1 MLLEIL
7 SKLLSE
13 SLLSLYPIF
22 VKYIN
27 ISLGLQV
34 WSRFFSYF
42 IISAF
47 FVDWPFI
54 MKQLFSQSGLALAI
68 VSIIHVYVSYR
79 GFQILE
85 SGIAYILF
93 YTYPLMILL
102 FAGKSFNPILLLA
115 LVGVYLLSQENIE
128 NYEETSA
135 IENNENN
142 EKKIFHK
149 KNVQEYFSY
158 EGVLMVL
165 LAALTEAFIYFIVRD
180 IKTTNNWNHI
190 FISYTLGAI
199 LSSIYFFNEIVKL
212 EIKGSLSASL
222 IINLIIGL
230 FGYLLRFF
238 AISNLE
244 TTLYAF
250 LSYFGIFM
258 AFVYGVLINND
269 SITISKIIGSFF
281 ILMPNIYLL
290 VSSK

>member
-54 MKQLFSQSGLALAI
+54 VKQLFSQSGLALAI

-93 YTYPLMILL
+93 YTYPLMIIM
-102 FAGKSFNPILLLA
+102 FSGKPVSPILLLA
-115 LVGVYLLSQENIE
+115 LVGVYLLSKENIE
-128 NYEETSA
+128 NYEETS
-135 IENNENN
+135 IENNENS

-180 IKTTNNWNHI
+180 IKTANNWNHI
-190 FISYTLGAI
+190 FISYGLGAV

-212 EIKGSLSASL
+212 EIKSSLSASL

-250 LSYFGIFM
+250 LSYFGILM

-269 SITISKIIGSFF
+269 SITVSKIIGSIC
-281 ILMPNIYLL
+281 ILTPNIYLL
-290 VSSK
+290 FSSK

>member
-54 MKQLFSQSGLALAI
+54 MKQLFSKSGLALAI

-102 FAGKSFNPILLLA
+102 FAGIPFNPILLLA

-128 NYEETSA
+128 NYEETKVESDK
-135 IENNENN
+135 NN

-158 EGVLMVL
+158 EGVLMVS

-269 SITISKIIGSFF
+269 SLTISKIIGSIF

-290 VSSK
+290 ISTK